1 MVLISGIG
9 MITNL
14 GNTVPENLQA
24 LLEEKQALG
33 HPEILQT
40 RHTLDVMVGEIRKT
54 NEKLA
59 EELGLDPDGYSRT
72 TLLGIHA
79 LREALQTLNPAQR
92 KGKKIAFINATTVG
106 GMSDVENLYFDMIS
120 PAREGHFL
128 NYIDSLD
135 CADCTQRIADYF
147 GLRGFQTTISTACS
161 SSANAI
167 QLGARMIE
175 NGEADIAICG
185 GTDALTR
192 FTLNGFNALKN
203 IDKNLTRPF
212 DRDRNGLNL
221 GEGAAYL
228 ILESE
233 SSVEERNVSPI
244 AAVAGY
250 GNTNEAHHPTA
261 PSPDGAGA
269 LRTMLEA
276 LAVAGISKEDIG
288 YINAHGTAT
297 LGNDL
302 SEGTAIERLFG
313 KENYPY
319 FSSTKAF
326 TGHTLAASGALGAIV
341 CCLALQHGFI
351 PPNLRFE
358 TPMEEI
364 SIVPQKA
371 LLRNIT
377 LNYALSNSFG
387 FGGNNVSLILK
398 RYQVS
403 DAGD

>member
-1 MVLISGIG
+1 MVLITGTG

-14 GNTVPENLQA
+14 GDTVPENLQA
-24 LLEEKQALG
+24 ILEERQALCA
-33 HPEILQT
+33 PEILQT
-40 RHTLDVMVGEIRKT
+40 RHREEMVVGEIRKT
-54 NEKLA
+54 NGQLA
-59 EELGLDPDGYSRT
+59 AMLGLPAEGFSRT
-72 TLLGIHA
+72 TLLGILA
-79 LREALQTLNPAQR
+79 VREALQGLPAQQR
-92 KGKKIAFINATTVG
+92 LQKRIAFINATTVG
-106 GMSDVENLYFDMIS
+106 GMSDVENFYGDMIS
-120 PAREGHFL
+120 AATEGDFL
-128 NYIDSLD
+128 SYIDSLD

-147 GLRGFQTTISTACS
+147 DLTGFQCTISTACS
-161 SSANAI
+161 SSANAL

-203 IDKNLTRPF
+203 VDKQPTRPF
-212 DRDRNGLNL
+212 DQHRNGLNL

-233 SSVEERNVSPI
+233 ASARERGATPVTTL
-244 AAVAGY
+244 AGY

-269 LRTMLEA
+269 LLTMQEA
-276 LAVAGISKEDIG
+276 LAVAGLDKEAID

-313 KENYPY
+313 RRNCPY

-326 TGHTLAASGALGAIV
+326 TGHTLAASGAVGAIV
-341 CCLALQHGFI
+341 CCLAIQGSFI

-364 SIVPQKA
+364 GIVPQKT
-371 LLRNIT
+371 LRRDT
-377 LNYALSNSFG
+377 PVHYALANSFG
-387 FGGNNVSLILK
+387 FGGNNVSLIFGSLDV
-398 RYQVS
+398 RC
-403 DAGD
+403 